1 MENNKLYD
9 KVITKLQDKDTP
21 KIELKDYGF
30 YKNAAVT
37 FIKDS
42 KVYYAVLNNGS
53 NGRENSILN
62 PMKEVVSIME
72 LLKQE
77 YQEIDDVTICDVI
90 IDILDDVYTWI
101 FIIYLK

>member
-1 MENNKLYD
+1 
-9 KVITKLQDKDTP
+9 
-21 KIELKDYGF
+21 
-30 YKNAAVT
+30 
-37 FIKDS
+37 
-42 KVYYAVLNNGS
+42 
-53 NGRENSILN
+53 
-62 PMKEVVSIME
+62 MKEVVSIME

>member
-30 YKNAAVT
+30 YKNVAVT

-90 IDILDDVYTWI
+90 IDILDDVYT
-101 FIIYLK
+101 

>member
-1 MENNKLYD
+1 MDNKLYD

-42 KVYYAVLNNGS
+42 KVYYAV
-53 NGRENSILN
+53 
-62 PMKEVVSIME
+62 SIMD
-72 LLKQE
+72 LMVVKTL
-77 YQEIDDVTICDVI
+77 Y
-90 IDILDDVYTWI
+90 
-101 FIIYLK
+101 

>member
-1 MENNKLYD
+1 M
-9 KVITKLQDKDTP
+9 VFI
-21 KIELKDYGF
+21 
-30 YKNAAVT
+30 KNAAVT

-53 NGRENSILN
+53 NGSENSILN

>member
-1 MENNKLYD
+1 MDNKLYD

-53 NGRENSILN
+53 NGSENSILN

-77 YQEIDDVTICDVI
+77 HDWHTRWCLYLSICN
-90 IDILDDVYTWI
+90 ILKI
-101 FIIYLK
+101 NF

>member
-1 MENNKLYD
+1 MD
-9 KVITKLQDKDTP
+9 KSTKSFPRTP
-21 KIELKDYGF
+21 ASVREY
-30 YKNAAVT
+30 V
-37 FIKDS
+37 KDS

-53 NGRENSILN
+53 NGSENSILN

-90 IDILDDVYTWI
+90 IDILDDVYT
-101 FIIYLK
+101 

>member
-1 MENNKLYD
+1 MDNKLYD

-53 NGRENSILN
+53 NGSENSILN

-77 YQEIDDVTICDVI
+77 HQEIDDVTICDVI
-90 IDILDDVYTWI
+90 INIPDDVYIWI
-101 FIIYLK
+101 FLIYLK

>member
-42 KVYYAVLNNGS
+42 KY
-53 NGRENSILN
+53 
-62 PMKEVVSIME
+62 IM
-72 LLKQE
+72 Q
-77 YQEIDDVTICDVI
+77 
-90 IDILDDVYTWI
+90 
-101 FIIYLK
+101 F

>member
-1 MENNKLYD
+1 MDNKLYD

-21 KIELKDYGF
+21 KDYGF

-53 NGRENSILN
+53 NGSENSILN

-77 YQEIDDVTICDVI
+77 HQEIDDVTICDVI
-90 IDILDDVYTWI
+90 IDIPDDVYTWI
-101 FIIYLK
+101 FLIYLK